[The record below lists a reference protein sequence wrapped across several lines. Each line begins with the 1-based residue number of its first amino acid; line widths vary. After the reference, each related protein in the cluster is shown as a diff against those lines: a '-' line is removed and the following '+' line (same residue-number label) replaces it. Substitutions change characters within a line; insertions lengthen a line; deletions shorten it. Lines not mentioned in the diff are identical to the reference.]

1 LPHIYF
7 FVLVVQPNTPY
18 IQTYIK
24 ILILLVAIATEH
36 YILLAI
42 HEGVKIVTRYMDFT
56 VLFYLYSILGD
67 YLNKT
72 GSHHHQRA
80 LRPVITTLDDMVR
93 TIGLDYGS

>member
-1 LPHIYF
+1 
-7 FVLVVQPNTPY
+7 
-18 IQTYIK
+18 
-24 ILILLVAIATEH
+24 
-36 YILLAI
+36 
-42 HEGVKIVTRYMDFT
+42 MDFT